1 MQETLKASS
10 FSLLKFAKKRQKIP
24 KNIITLSEGSTF
36 EHVPA
41 GLIITIIGIPLTFAL
56 HWLCSPILIVGI
68 LIIIAQTGIEINT
81 TTKQM
86 RKYTFWTFFRTGKWL
101 DLTQLTKIELNYQD
115 HGGRKKRLAG
125 QTHTA
130 AKTFD
135 LILFKNGGRK
145 IIFNE
150 FVKVGLAFQT
160 IDTLKTLLPD
170 IPIDNYVK
178 AKIAHKKA
186 TRIRR

>member
-1 MQETLKASS
+1 M
-10 FSLLKFAKKRQKIP
+10 P
-24 KNIITLSEGSTF
+24 KNTISLSEGSTF
-36 EHVPA
+36 EHVPV
-41 GLIITIIGIPLTFAL
+41 GLLVTIIGIPLTSAL
-56 HWLCSPILIVGI
+56 HWLCAPLIVAGI

-86 RKYTFWTFFRTGKWL
+86 RKYTSWTFFRTGKWL
-101 DLTQLTKIELNYQD
+101 DLTQITKVELNYQD
-115 HGGRKKRLAG
+115 HGGREKRLAG
-125 QTHTA
+125 QMHTS

-135 LILFKNGGRK
+135 LVLFKDRGRK

-150 FVKVGLAFQT
+150 FVKVGLAFKT

-178 AKIAHKKA
+178 AKIEHKKA